1 MTQKLWQKLNLKV
14 KVKLQNNMK
23 FDFQEEIVP
32 KLPQVCEKYKQKVIG
47 CQSEEIILAGFERSG
62 VLWTAKNLVLI
73 IFIATYLKASPF

>member
-1 MTQKLWQKLNLKV
+1 
-14 KVKLQNNMK
+14 MK
-23 FDFQEEIVP
+23 FDIQEENAP

-73 IFIATYLKASPF
+73 IFIATNLKASPF